1 MKNPKTSEERSK
13 IMGSI
18 KAVSKLET
26 LVTKE
31 LWGRGYRVRRN
42 VRSLKGTPDIAIQ
55 KYRVVIFI
63 DSCFWHHCPIH
74 GKIPKSNVDFW
85 TEKLTRNQERDIEVT
100 DYYKEKGWNIMRL
113 WEHEIRSEFDSTIEK
128 ISAFIDAAKL
138 AYEKRLP

>member
-26 LVTKE
+26 MVTKE

-63 DSCFWHHCPIH
+63 DSCFWHHCPVH
-74 GKIPKSNVDFW
+74 GKIPKSNVEFW
-85 TEKLTRNQERDIEVT
+85 TEKLTRNQERDKEVT

-128 ISAFIDAAKL
+128 ISAFIDASKL